1 LRGECGY
8 ADSDELEQQLRENL
22 KLRRELAAEVAKA
35 KGTKTASG
43 GTVGWV
49 LYWAC
54 VGVSVFLLV
63 VWVGRFFT
71 DLAPGW
77 LW

>member
-1 LRGECGY
+1 M
-8 ADSDELEQQLRENL
+8 ASDSDELEQQLRENL
-22 KLRRELAAEVAKA
+22 KLRRELAAELAKA

-43 GTVGWV
+43 GTAYRLGWV

-63 VWVGRFFT
+63 VWDGRFFT

-77 LW
+77 LR

>member
-1 LRGECGY
+1 MPS
-8 ADSDELEQQLRENL
+8 ASNELEQQLRENL

-35 KGTKTASG
+35 KGKKTASDSTAG
-43 GTVGWV
+43 LGWL

-54 VGVSVFLLV
+54 VALSVFFLV

-77 LW
+77 LR